1 MPNDN
6 FCEFKRTLRLDLTD
20 ELVWNAV
27 VDVLSESN
35 LYRETI
41 KLAILPSDKEK
52 ELTKKNNKNTE
63 DKIKRLR
70 KELETIQDAITKQH
84 TTRLLVENTK
94 QIDAIIKEL
103 EKRELETKSNLE
115 DLQEALDSVTTNEKW
130 IDWYLEFGNKIQ
142 DLRTAKLTVE
152 HQNEFLKGVVES
164 ITVKEKDKTTHSI
177 TIKFKEPFVDDRLEW
192 INVKRK
198 SLGYKLTKGKTKKTI
213 NGVLSLKKSSQKQ

>member
-1 MPNDN
+1 MPNEK
-6 FCEFKRTLRLDLTD
+6 FYEFKRTLRLDLTD

-63 DKIKRLR
+63 GKIKRLR

-84 TTRLLVENTK
+84 TTRFLVENTK

-115 DLQEALDSVTTNEKW
+115 DLQETLDNVTTKEKW